1 MLQPLLQLI
10 EDRIA
15 LEYQVAGQAVN
26 REDLI
31 LVVGTQVHNRLL
43 HDNSPNRDRLKREG
57 FDTLAGVELRLA
69 PEVNP
74 DPYAVVLAKRSA
86 LYG

>member
-26 REDLI
+26 RGDLI
-31 LVVGTQVHNRLL
+31 LIVGAQVLTRLK
-43 HDNSPNRDRLKREG
+43 HDNSPNRDRFRDG
-57 FDTLAGVELRLA
+57 TLAGVEVREA
-69 PEVNP
+69 PEVNT
-74 DPYAVVLAKRSA
+74 DPYALVLAKRSA
-86 LYG
+86 IHG

>member
-15 LEYQVAGQAVN
+15 LEYQVTGHAVN
-26 REDLI
+26 RESLV
-31 LVVGTQVHNRLL
+31 LVVGAQVLTRLK

-57 FDTLAGVELRLA
+57 FDTFAGVELRLA
-69 PEVNP
+69 PEVNT
-74 DPYAVVLAKRSA
+74 DPYALVLAKRSA
-86 LYG
+86 IHG

>member
-15 LEYQVAGQAVN
+15 LEYQVTGHAVN
-26 REDLI
+26 RGDLI
-31 LVVGTQVHNRLL
+31 LVVGAQVYNRLL
-43 HDNSPNRDRLKREG
+43 HDNSPNRDRFKDG
-57 FDTLAGVELRLA
+57 TLAGVELRLA

-74 DPYAVVLAKRSA
+74 DPYAVVLAERSA

>member
-15 LEYQVAGQAVN
+15 LEYQVTGQAVN
-26 REDLI
+26 RGDLI
-31 LVVGTQVHNRLL
+31 LVVGAQVLTRLK
-43 HDNSPNRDRLKREG
+43 HDNSPNRDRFKDG
-57 FDTLAGVELRLA
+57 TLAGVEVREA

>member
-15 LEYQVAGQAVN
+15 LEYQVTGQAVN
-26 REDLI
+26 RGDLI
-31 LVVGTQVHNRLL
+31 LVVGAQVHNRLL
-43 HDNSPNRDRLKREG
+43 HDNSPNRDRLKDG
-57 FDTLAGVELRLA
+57 TLAGVEVREA

-74 DPYAVVLAKRSA
+74 DPYALVLAKRSA
-86 LYG
+86 IHG